1 MIQEHK
7 WFPHCFLVSGAAE
20 TGSHGVAPQRSGEPG
35 NTIPGA
41 GGTKGGEQL
50 MRRAVLTIGKTW
62 KNNRATICNDDRLYG
77 L

>member
-1 MIQEHK
+1 M
-7 WFPHCFLVSGAAE
+7 FPHCFLVSGAAE

-50 MRRAVLTIGKTW
+50 MRRAVLTIGKHGKTIGQ
-62 KNNRATICNDDRLYG
+62 RYATMIGYMGCKDP
-77 L
+77 